1 MSAGGAAVAARIEPS
16 ARREHILAAAEACFV
31 RNGFHRTTMQDLARE
46 AAMSPGNFY
55 RYFASKEDLV
65 LGLAEGERARGARL
79 VAELERDGDRR
90 AALLGI
96 ITRYFVSITR
106 ETAILRVDIWSEA
119 TRNPA
124 IAAMTARGEAE
135 ARGWFVETFA
145 VLARSPACDPVA
157 LYALL
162 GPLMKGIIVDRA
174 LLPDYDPAASVARL
188 LALLEAGL
196 DGRLPLA
203 PTASAEPSR

>member
-1 MSAGGAAVAARIEPS
+1 MSAGSAALAARIEPA

-46 AAMSPGNFY
+46 AAMSAGNVY

-65 LGLAEGERARGARL
+65 LGLAECERARGALL

-124 IAAMTARGEAE
+124 IAAMAARGEAE
-135 ARGWFVETFA
+135 ARDWFVETFA
-145 VLARSPACDPVA
+145 ALARSPSCDPAA
-157 LYALL
+157 LYAVL

-174 LLPDYDPAASVARL
+174 LLADYDPAAAVAQL
-188 LALLEAGL
+188 LALLDAGL

-203 PTASAEPSR
+203 PTSSAEPSR

>member
-1 MSAGGAAVAARIEPS
+1 
-16 ARREHILAAAEACFV
+16 
-31 RNGFHRTTMQDLARE
+31 MQDLARE
-46 AAMSPGNFY
+46 AAMSAGNVY

-65 LGLAEGERARGARL
+65 LGLAECERARGALL

-124 IAAMTARGEAE
+124 IAAMTARAEAE

-145 VLARSPACDPVA
+145 ALARSPACDPAA

-174 LLPDYDPAASVARL
+174 LLPGYDPAAAVAQL
-188 LALLEAGL
+188 LALLDAGL

-203 PTASAEPSR
+203 STPAETGR